1 VVTGAALEEEP
12 EEEPLDDEPLEPE
25 PLDGLAVEDPP
36 EPALDE
42 AACAEVAADA
52 AAAEAFAFTAAAC
65 FAAAVCVALVEVW
78 AVAVWDVAVL
88 AGRLLAPRAGSCPV
102 TRCTKIATQR
112 ATNME
117 RVIAATRRRMPRV
130 RSLRAQT
137 RWRARRR
144 PSSGGT
150 GGEVEIGVCMRGS
163 IAPRRESAV
172 GPS

>member
-12 EEEPLDDEPLEPE
+12 EEEPLDDESLDPEPLDDE
-25 PLDGLAVEDPP
+25 PLDGLAVEDAP

-52 AAAEAFAFTAAAC
+52 AAAEDFAFAAAAC
-65 FAAAVCVALVEVW
+65 FAAAVCVAVVE
-78 AVAVWDVAVL
+78 VWDVAVL
-88 AGRLLAPRAGSCPV
+88 AGRLLAPSAGSCPV

-130 RSLRAQT
+130 RCLRAQT

-144 PSSGGT
+144 PSSAGPGG
-150 GGEVEIGVCMRGS
+150 GVEIGVCMAGS

-172 GPS
+172 GFS